1 MSQGDEVHGRNRRGT
16 SGPARPNYGEP
27 VDGSPDVIVIGG
39 GIAGASVAYEIAA
52 HRSVLLLEAESSL
65 AMHSTGR
72 SAATYIPGHGTAV
85 FRALI
90 RASAPRFAALAEEL
104 EAPPFL
110 RPLTV
115 VWAAF
120 DEDGERELHRLLT
133 EWAAEPDGPHA
144 LTGAGTVEAC
154 PGLRQARSGAI
165 TVTAADADAIGLHG
179 AYVRGL
185 RRRGG
190 RVVQGARVGAIAQVD
205 GTWRVETG
213 RGTWTAPDVVD
224 AAGSWA
230 DVVAASAGVPQAGLT
245 PYRRTIAVSPCTLPT
260 GMPMLI
266 DAAERFY
273 CKPEGDALLLSPGD
287 ETPAEPGDARP
298 DELDVALA
306 LERVEEALHLGLR
319 SVRTS
324 WAGLR
329 TFAPDRDPV
338 VGARPEFPGF
348 HFFAGH
354 GGSGIESAPALA
366 ALGAAVVTGTPVPAD
381 VPVRPEQVSPSRL

>member
-1 MSQGDEVHGRNRRGT
+1 MAETLGTPPTRRDRIT
-16 SGPARPNYGEP
+16 VTR

-39 GIAGASVAYEIAA
+39 GIAGASVSYEIAA

-65 AMHSTGR
+65 AVHSTGR

-115 VWAAF
+115 VWAAS
-120 DEDGERELHRLLT
+120 DEDGERELQHLLA
-133 EWAAEPDGPHA
+133 EWATEPDGPRA
-144 LTGAGTVEAC
+144 LTGAETAKVC
-154 PGLRQARSGAI
+154 PGLRDVRTGAI
-165 TVTAADADAIGLHG
+165 TEAAADADAIGLHG

-190 RVVQGARVGAIAQVD
+190 RVVQGARVTAIARTGD
-205 GTWRVETG
+205 AWRVETPA
-213 RGTWTAPDVVD
+213 GTWSAPDVVD

-230 DVVAASAGVPQAGLT
+230 DAVAALAGVPRAGLT
-245 PYRRTIAVSPCTLPT
+245 PYRRTIAISPCTLPAS
-260 GMPMLI
+260 MPMLI

-273 CKPEGDALLLSPGD
+273 CKPEGETLLLSPGD

-348 HFFAGH
+348 HFFAGQ

>member
-1 MSQGDEVHGRNRRGT
+1 MGATVRTPPRGHHRIT
-16 SGPARPNYGEP
+16 VGGVQN
-27 VDGSPDVIVIGG
+27 PDVIVIGG
-39 GIAGASVAYEIAA
+39 GIAGASVAYELAA
-52 HRSVLLLEAESSL
+52 DRTVLLLEAEPSL

-72 SAATYIPGHGTAV
+72 SAATYIPGHGTAT

-90 RASAPRFAALAEEL
+90 RASAARFPALAEEL
-104 EAPPFL
+104 DAPPFL

-115 VWAAF
+115 VFTALDA
-120 DEDGERELHRLLT
+120 DGERELAALQR
-133 EWAAEPDGPHA
+133 EWSAEPDGPRP
-144 LTGAGTVEAC
+144 LTGAETDAAC
-154 PGLRQARSGAI
+154 PGLRGSRAGAA
-165 TVTAADADAIGLHG
+165 VEAADADAIGLHG

-190 RVVQGARVGAIAQVD
+190 RVVQGARVQGIART
-205 GTWRVETG
+205 GGGWRVETAQDA
-213 RGTWTAPDVVD
+213 WTAPDVVA
-224 AAGSWA
+224 AAGAWT
-230 DVVAASAGVPQAGLT
+230 DRLAALAGVPGAGLQ
-245 PYRRTIAVSPCTLPT
+245 PYRRTIAISPCAVPA

-273 CKPEGDALLLSPGD
+273 AKPEGDALLLSPSD
-287 ETPAEPGDARP
+287 ETPVEPGDPRP

-319 SVRTS
+319 SVRTA

-338 VGARPEFPGF
+338 VGSRPEHPGF

-366 ALGAAVVTGTPVPAD
+366 ALGAAVVTGGPVPPDID
-381 VPVRPEQVSPSRL
+381 VTPARVSCKRLLT